1 MSREAPR
8 RLLAPLALL
17 PDGWHIDVGLE
28 LDADGSFAAVTPG
41 ARPEGRERLDGPVL
55 PGLPNLHSHAFQRA
69 MAGLAEHR
77 GKDPEDDFWSWREL
91 MYGLANALQPEEVE
105 AIAAQLYVE
114 MLEAGYTAV
123 AEFHYLHHQPGGRPY
138 DDLAELSER
147 VIAAAREAGIGI
159 THLPVLYQR
168 GGFGETPATAGQR
181 RFLNSTGRFLDLVGS
196 VAARHR
202 GDAEVAV
209 GIAPHSLRAVPPDA
223 LAEVVGAV
231 EATMPIHIHIAEQ
244 AGEVEQCLAWSRQ
257 RPVEWLLAHAP
268 VDRRWC
274 LVHATH
280 VTPSEVKKG
289 AATGAVAGLCPT
301 TEANLGDGFFPA
313 EDWLAAAG
321 AFGIGSDSHIS
332 VSAFE
337 ELRWLEYGR
346 RLIARRRNRLT
357 NQGGAHDLV
366 QGALAGGAR
375 ASGRAIGYIAAR
387 TRADLVVLDGESAIL
402 ADVPKERLLDALV
415 FAGNANPVKHV
426 MVGGRWQV
434 RDGRHFD
441 RDAIRGRYRRAV
453 AAVRERL

>member
-17 PDGWHIDVGLE
+17 PDGWQVDVGLE
-28 LDADGSFAAVTPG
+28 LDADGTLASVTPG

-77 GKDPEDDFWSWREL
+77 GEDPEDDFWSWRQL
-91 MYGLANALQPEEVE
+91 MYGLANALRPEEIQ

-123 AEFHYLHHQPGGRPY
+123 AEFHYLHHQPGGLPY

-147 VIAAAREAGIGI
+147 VIAAAKEAGIGL

-168 GGFGETPATAGQR
+168 GGFAGTPATAGQR
-181 RFLNSTGRFLDLVGS
+181 RFLNATGRFLELVET
-196 VAARHR
+196 VAARHQ
-202 GDAEVAV
+202 GDAELAI
-209 GIAPHSLRAVPPDA
+209 GIAPHSLRAVPPEA
-223 LAEVVGAV
+223 LAEVVRAAGA
-231 EATMPIHIHIAEQ
+231 AMPIHIHIAEQ
-244 AGEVEQCLAWSRQ
+244 TGEVEQCLSWSGQ
-257 RPVEWLLAHAP
+257 RPVEWLLSHAP
-268 VDRRWC
+268 VDRRWS
-274 LVHATH
+274 LIHATH
-280 VTPSEVKKG
+280 VTPAEIKKA
-289 AATGAVAGLCPT
+289 AATGAIAGLCPT

-313 EDWLAAAG
+313 EDWFAASG

-332 VSAFE
+332 VSGFE

-346 RLIARRRNRLT
+346 RLVARRRNRLT
-357 NQGGAHDLV
+357 NRRGVHDLY

-375 ASGRAIGYIAAR
+375 ATGRAIGRIAAR
-387 TRADLVVLDGESAIL
+387 ARADLVVLDAESATL
-402 ADVPKERLLDALV
+402 AEVPKEQLLDALV

-426 MVGGRWQV
+426 MVGGRWRV
-434 RDGRHFD
+434 REGRHHD
-441 RDAIRGRYRRAV
+441 RDAIRNRYRAAV
-453 AAVRERL
+453 AAVRGRL